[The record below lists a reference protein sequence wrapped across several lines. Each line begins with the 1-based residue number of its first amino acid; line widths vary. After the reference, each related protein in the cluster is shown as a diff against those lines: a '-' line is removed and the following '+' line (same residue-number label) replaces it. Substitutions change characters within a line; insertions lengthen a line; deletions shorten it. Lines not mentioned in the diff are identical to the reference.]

1 MVVLASLARQGAVAT
16 TTLAHQGRVW
26 MALLGFTV
34 TPALVVS
41 HIFAVYPELSAVLAE
56 HGATQVGL
64 LTILEA
70 LLALL

>member
-1 MVVLASLARQGAVAT
+1 
-16 TTLAHQGRVW
+16 